1 MHAGLGIVQQVFEVI
16 EIGLHPLRTAQAKWA
31 TIVVGIGHELHAA
44 AEQRAQWPFRPQ
56 AAHQAQCAL
65 AHAVVTTLERHHGAA
80 PGGGAHQF
88 QRRFHGVGAG
98 RAAELDF
105 RLCGQRWRQQ
115 AEQVLDKLILD
126 WRGQVEGVQR
136 QFIGQHL
143 LDRFDHH
150 RVVMPQC
157 QRSRAGQA
165 VDEATPLD
173 IFDMNALGA
182 LEGQGNAPRVAAGI
196 GFLLALAGQ

>member
-1 MHAGLGIVQQVFEVI
+1 MS
-16 EIGLHPLRTAQAKWA
+16 
-31 TIVVGIGHELHAA
+31 IGHAVRLVVLLGVLAPWSA
-44 AEQRAQWPFRPQ
+44 VAQQGTQRLFRPV
-56 AAHQAQCAL
+56 AAHQAQRAL
-65 AHAVVTTLERHHGAA
+65 AHAMVGALEGQHGAA
-80 PGGGAHQF
+80 PGGATHQF
-88 QRRFHGVGAG
+88 ERRFNGIGAG

-105 RLCGQRWRQQ
+105 RLRRQGGRQQ
-115 AEQVLDKLILD
+115 TEQILDKLILD
-126 WRGQVEGVQR
+126 RRGQVEGVQR